1 MTAEN
6 ARVTAE
12 NARAQAEQVRQTAEG
27 KREENNAKFMADCE
41 ATISAA
47 REYLSEAECVSVQA
61 EDIELEANKYYDITL
76 ASTNTLT
83 LTLQATDDTT
93 HAHDYEGGFDTDD
106 NAVPTVTWPEGVQWA
121 DMPTLKY
128 GRHYEFNIRVVA
140 GKKYGVVYVWDK

>member
-1 MTAEN
+1 
-6 ARVTAE
+6 
-12 NARAQAEQVRQTAEG
+12 
-27 KREENNAKFMADCE
+27 MADYE
-41 ATISAA
+41 ATMSAVKA
-47 REYLSEAECVSVQA
+47 YLSEAETVSVSA
-61 EDIELEANKYYDITL
+61 EEIEMEANKYYDITL

-128 GRHYEFNIRVVA
+128 GRHYEFNIRAVA
-140 GKKYGVVYVWDK
+140 GKKYGVVYVWDKN